1 MKTLLSALLLVAGLF
16 GGIETVSAD
25 APHSSWSYE
34 FPKTDFSQTSIDY
47 SEILSGGPPR
57 DGIPAINDPKFVNIS
72 EINDLSDTDPVIG
85 IIVNGVAKA
94 YPLRILIWHE
104 IVNDTIG
111 DVPVAVTY
119 CPLCNSSIVF
129 DRRIAGRVLTFGTT
143 GRLRKSDLVMYDR
156 ETETW
161 WQQFL
166 GEGIVGELTG
176 TRLKA
181 LPARLESFANF
192 KARAPEGQVLVPN
205 GRFHRNYGQNPYVH
219 YDMQNA
225 PYALFQGDLPDYINP
240 MARVVVVDDKA
251 WSLELIR
258 EKGTLKDGPITLNW
272 SSGQN
277 SALHTSEISEGR
289 DVGNVTVT
297 KGGEDAVYDV
307 TFAFVYNAF
316 RPDQRI
322 RTE

>member
-1 MKTLLSALLLVAGLF
+1 MAGAVLSGVYTA
-16 GGIETVSAD
+16 SAD
-25 APHSSWSYE
+25 APHPSWSRE
-34 FPKTDFSQTSIDY
+34 FPKTDFSKSSIDY
-47 SEILSGGPPR
+47 AEILSGGPPR
-57 DGIPAINDPKFVNIS
+57 DGIPAINEPKFVKIA
-72 EINDLSDTDPVIG
+72 EIEGLTDTDPVIG
-85 IIVNGVAKA
+85 IVLNGIAKA

-111 DVPVAVTY
+111 GVPVAVTY
-119 CPLCNSSIVF
+119 CPLCNSAIVF
-129 DRRIAGRVLTFGTT
+129 DRRVAGRILNFGTT

-166 GEGIVGELTG
+166 GEGIVGDLTG

-192 KARAPEGQVLVPN
+192 KKRAPDGEVLVPN
-205 GRFHRNYGQNPYVH
+205 GRHYRNYGQNPYVH

-225 PYALFQGDLPDYINP
+225 PYSLFEGDLPDYINP

-258 EKGTLKDGPITLNW
+258 NKGALTDGPVTLSW
-272 SSGQN
+272 SKGQN

-289 DVGNVTVT
+289 DVGNVIVT
-297 KGGEDAVYDV
+297 KAGEDAVYDV

-316 RPDQRI
+316 RPDKRI

>member
-1 MKTLLSALLLVAGLF
+1 MILLMGALFSGVPPLW
-16 GGIETVSAD
+16 AD
-25 APHSSWSYE
+25 APHPSWARE
-34 FPKTDFSQTSIDY
+34 FPKTDFSNTTIDY
-47 SEILSGGPPR
+47 ADILSGGPPR
-57 DGIPAINDPKFVNIS
+57 DGIPAINDPKFVKIAD
-72 EINDLSDTDPVIG
+72 IQDLTDTDPVIG
-85 IIVNGVAKA
+85 IVVNDIAKA

-111 DVPVAVTY
+111 GVPVAVTY
-119 CPLCNSSIVF
+119 CPLCNSAIVF
-129 DRRIAGRVLTFGTT
+129 DRRVEGRILTFVTT

-166 GEGIVGELTG
+166 GERIVGDLTG

-181 LPARLESFANF
+181 LPARLESYANF
-192 KARAPEGQVLVPN
+192 KKRAPDGQVLVPN

-219 YDMQNA
+219 CDMQNA
-225 PYALFQGDLPDYINP
+225 PYSLFEGDLPDYINP
-240 MARVVVVDDKA
+240 MARVVVVEDKA
-251 WSLELIR
+251 WCLELIR
-258 EKGTLKDGPITLNW
+258 DKGSLTDGLVTLNW
-272 SSGQN
+272 SGGQN

-297 KGGEDAVYDV
+297 KGGQDAVYDV

-316 RPDQRI
+316 RPDKRI
-322 RTE
+322 WTE